1 MIKNFRGEKGM
12 AMTQSSVVVGVFQDL
27 AHARQAIDELRRA
40 GFNDDEIGFLTRT
53 GTIEPENVQ
62 GARIATD
69 TVEGGLIGGALGAV
83 AALLIPGFG
92 PAIAGGILITTLSG
106 AAIGAAAGSI
116 IGSLTGMGVPE
127 EEARFYQRELEAG
140 RPIVTVKTASAH
152 DEAVAIL
159 RRNGSYDATT
169 QSGVINATPPL
180 RPFGGVPPESYDP
193 NAGSTTTEVQ
203 LPPTGPA
210 SA

>member
-1 MIKNFRGEKGM
+1 M
-12 AMTQSSVVVGVFQDL
+12 AMTQSTVAVGVFADL
-27 AHARQAIDELRRA
+27 VQARQAIDDLRRA
-40 GFNDDEIGFLTRT
+40 GFNDDEIGFLTRA
-53 GTIEPENVQ
+53 GTTEPENEQ

-69 TVEGGLIGGALGAV
+69 AVGGGLVGGTIGAV

-92 PAIAGGILITTLSG
+92 PAIAGGILIATLSG

-127 EEARFYQRELEAG
+127 EHARFYQKELEAG
-140 RPIVTVKTASAH
+140 RPIVTVKSASGH

-180 RPFGGVPPESYDP
+180 RPYGGVPPETYDP
-193 NAGSTTTEVQ
+193 NAGSTTTEEQ
-203 LPPTGPA
+203 PPLTGPP
-210 SA
+210 ST

>member
-1 MIKNFRGEKGM
+1 M
-12 AMTQSSVVVGVFQDL
+12 AMTQSSVAVGVFSDL
-27 AHARQAIDELRRA
+27 AQARQAIDELRRA
-40 GFNDDEIGFLTRT
+40 GFNDDEIGFLTRA
-53 GTIEPENVQ
+53 GTIEPENEQ
-62 GARIATD
+62 GERIAAD
-69 TVEGGLIGGALGAV
+69 AAGGGLGGGTIGAV

-92 PAIAGGILITTLSG
+92 PAIAGGILIATLSG

-127 EEARFYQRELEAG
+127 EEARFYQGELEAG
-140 RPIVTVKTASAH
+140 HPIVTVKTASGH

-180 RPFGGVPPESYDP
+180 RPYGGVPPETYDP
-193 NAGSTTTEVQ
+193 NAGSTTTGEQ
-203 LPPTGPA
+203 PPITGPTKP
-210 SA
+210 